1 MHFLGFGFDHIMC
14 SILLNSSIML
24 CETVWISYTLYIFDV
39 VEYKRGYIS
48 GDGGGG
54 NTLQLVIMF

>member
-1 MHFLGFGFDHIMC
+1 
-14 SILLNSSIML
+14 ML
-24 CETVWISYTLYIFDV
+24 CETVWIRYTLYIFDV

-54 NTLQLVIMF
+54 GGNTLQLVIMF